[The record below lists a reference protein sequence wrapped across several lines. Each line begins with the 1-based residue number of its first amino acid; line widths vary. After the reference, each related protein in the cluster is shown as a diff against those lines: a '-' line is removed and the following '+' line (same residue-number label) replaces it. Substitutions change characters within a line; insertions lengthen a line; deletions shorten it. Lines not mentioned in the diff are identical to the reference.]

1 MPILLTS
8 ISTTLF
14 GALVVCL
21 TSQTVRQIILTAS
34 TPTSTSP
41 PLVLYHA
48 LFVDA
53 IFAFLMA
60 FLILCHIDHRWI
72 AKNQSFPY
80 TFHLAWNFSPRAFNF
95 QVLTFEI
102 FHLSWVNRL
111 THVVNMTCE
120 QLLWLFIVHGTFG
133 VYGLLLVNVLL
144 MAQVVTYEDPVLVA
158 CIISIN
164 TIFSALTWSTLEFL
178 VGTPRLCVDIAKV
191 VLFWLVVIRTASH
204 AFEPLPPTYNSDIQQ
219 FESGFG
225 EIALGLLWT
234 NPFRAIWLFVL
245 GIVSELGAGMLGR
258 YFNVV
263 AYKTTHW
270 CGYRSEVLLG
280 IDEAQR
286 QAGSIIEKGW
296 AADEITRNMYIWALP
311 AEEKV

>member
-8 ISTTLF
+8 VSTTLF
-14 GALVVCL
+14 GTLVVLL
-21 TSQTVRQIILTAS
+21 TSQTVRQIIS
-34 TPTSTSP
+34 ITPTSP
-41 PLVLYHA
+41 PVILYHA

-53 IFAFLMA
+53 IFAVLIA
-60 FLILCHIDHRWI
+60 FLILCHIEHRWI

-80 TFHLAWNFSPRAFNF
+80 TFHLAWNFSSRAFNF

-120 QLLWLFIVHGTFG
+120 QLLWLFIIHGTFG

-144 MAQVVTYEDPVLVA
+144 TAQICSYEDPVLVA
-158 CIISIN
+158 CVLSIN
-164 TIFSALTWSTLEFL
+164 TIFSALTWATLEFL
-178 VGTPRLCVDIAKV
+178 VDTPYLLVDITKI

-204 AFEPLPPTYNSDIQQ
+204 AFEPLPPTYNQEIQQ

-225 EIALGLLWT
+225 EIAHGLLWT
-234 NPFRAIWLFVL
+234 NPIRAIWLFVL
-245 GIVSELGAGMLGR
+245 GIVSELGAGMPGR

-263 AYKTTHW
+263 AYKATHW

-286 QAGSIIEKGW
+286 QAGMIIGKGW
-296 AADEITRNMYIWALP
+296 AADETTRNMYLWALP
-311 AEEKV
+311 AVEKV